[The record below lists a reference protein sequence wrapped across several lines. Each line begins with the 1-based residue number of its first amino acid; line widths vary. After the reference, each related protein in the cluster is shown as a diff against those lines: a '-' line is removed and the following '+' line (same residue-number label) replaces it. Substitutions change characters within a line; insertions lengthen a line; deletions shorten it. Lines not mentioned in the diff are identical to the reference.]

1 MPRPIPTDDT
11 TRLAIAGAPFD
22 TLFPA
27 QFSGREAIGAVTEL
41 NLRATG
47 ATPAIALSG
56 LTGQHA
62 TLSLK
67 WSDSPR
73 LIDAVC
79 TRAAQLPSTVEG
91 SHYALELRSWL
102 WLLTLASNNRIFQGK
117 TSQQI
122 VEAVFGG
129 HGATDFSFSLT
140 GTYEAREYCVQYAE
154 TDFAFVSRLCEE
166 EGWFYFFQHE
176 NGKHTL
182 VVADHNDAF
191 ATLPGSAA
199 TLTYTSGHT
208 GERESGQILYCELV
222 EQSVTG
228 VFASSDYAY
237 LTPTS
242 QLFSQAEAVSD
253 GPKVYEYPGRYQTS
267 SAAASI
273 TKRRIDELRSGAR
286 LLIGESDCRALL
298 PGYKFTLSDHE
309 STDANIEWVVASV
322 VHDAS
327 HDTYRNRFE
336 AFPATT
342 EYRPARATPRPVMP
356 TQTATVVGKAGE
368 ELWTDQYGRVKVQFH
383 WDRDGK
389 NDENSSCWVRV
400 AQPWAS
406 KRFGMQFMPRIG
418 DEVVITFVDADPDRP
433 LITGSVYNGANQPP
447 YTLPDNQTQSGIK
460 TSSSKGNAG
469 FNELRFEDKQDNEEV
484 SMQAQKDLNV
494 KVLNDAAWT
503 IGHDETRTIQ
513 HARTHTVK
521 EADDTLVV
529 ESGNRSATV
538 KTGNETVDIAGTR
551 TVKAGGDETRSVG
564 GNLVHTVSGNFT
576 LNVDGNLTIKVGG
589 SLTLQST
596 GDLSAKTDSSM
607 SHQAALSLTN
617 QAGTSLTNKS
627 DGTLS
632 NEAQSVSNKAGLE
645 QTVDGGGLLTVKGGI
660 VKIN

>member
-62 TLSLK
+62 TLSLQ
-67 WSDSPR
+67 WSDTPR

-122 VEAVFGG
+122 VEAVFSG

-191 ATLPGSAA
+191 ATLQGSAA

-342 EYRPARATPRPVMP
+342 EYRPARATRRPVMP

-484 SMQAQKDLNV
+484 FMQAQKNLNV